1 MPSRGRRARLGR
13 VIECQAMGGSEGE
26 GGCLRTNQIGLDP
39 PLKDCLFTGDGFS
52 LLLSYELFPI
62 LPLLSLRTIIFSPFS
77 IHHSHRLPLPSL
89 SFLLSSLLL
98 SSQDGVCVTVL
109 PGIISQDG
117 VGKCF

>member
-52 LLLSYELFPI
+52 LLLSYELFPL
-62 LPLLSLRTIIFSPFS
+62 LPLLSFRTIIFSPFS
-77 IHHSHRLPLPSL
+77 IVSLCPLYPSSYPPFFSLPKMA
-89 SFLLSSLLL
+89 
-98 SSQDGVCVTVL
+98 CV
-109 PGIISQDG
+109 
-117 VGKCF
+117 